1 MPNKYTSSEL
11 EKLLKDYESTGL
23 VSDLGA
29 PEEEE
34 AAFQRQVELFK
45 QQDLP
50 NYSMEE
56 QAQLLAPKELELP
69 KIVQPSLMPKKPLT
83 TPFSPQEAAQAMLP
97 TSNQIQQQQQSM
109 MDVDAAPP
117 KSDLEKELE
126 QAIATRNRLSVV
138 GGLLNAGQTIGT
150 AISGSKIEK
159 ADLTKDNLGEQLVKD
174 VQVKQ
179 KLRSDQLENLLKQ
192 YQNSTMKQKVDP
204 NSELSKSTRKMAEK
218 FGLQL
223 DASVPAEAAKD
234 LIDDARQYQ
243 QLQETVAAR
252 REVAR
257 DNAAMRNMMFKERQ
271 DFKEMQNR
279 EQEAQ
284 RRVSNLEKTQSNYNK
299 DKLVGKFQEQLS
311 SADDAEAL
319 LLSNNP
325 IADEVSKGKIA
336 RLSGEV
342 GVLTDQDI
350 KRFAGSTATLS
361 KAKQAFEQAK
371 SGKLSYENRQLMLSL
386 VRGLKDNADQH
397 LQKRAMDYAK
407 QSAKRLNIPEDEAY
421 EYLRPGSQMPS
432 QEPKKQQEAQPERV
446 RVVDPKT
453 GKTGTIPRS
462 QLESAKAKG
471 YKEV

>member
-1 MPNKYTSSEL
+1 
-11 EKLLKDYESTGL
+11 
-23 VSDLGA
+23 
-29 PEEEE
+29 
-34 AAFQRQVELFK
+34 
-45 QQDLP
+45 
-50 NYSMEE
+50 
-56 QAQLLAPKELELP
+56 
-69 KIVQPSLMPKKPLT
+69 
-83 TPFSPQEAAQAMLP
+83 
-97 TSNQIQQQQQSM
+97 
-109 MDVDAAPP
+109 
-117 KSDLEKELE
+117 
-126 QAIATRNRLSVV
+126 
-138 GGLLNAGQTIGT
+138 
-150 AISGSKIEK
+150 
-159 ADLTKDNLGEQLVKD
+159 
-174 VQVKQ
+174 
-179 KLRSDQLENLLKQ
+179 
-192 YQNSTMKQKVDP
+192 MKQKVDP
-204 NSELSKSTRKMAEK
+204 NSELSKATRKMAEK

-223 DASVPAEAAKD
+223 DASVPAEAAKE
-234 LIDDARQYQ
+234 LMDDARQYQ

-252 REVAR
+252 RDVAR
-257 DNAAMRNMMFKERQ
+257 ENAAIRNMMFRERQ

-371 SGKLSYENRQLMLSL
+371 SGKLSDENRQLMLSL
-386 VRGLKDNADQH
+386 VRGLKQNADQH
-397 LQKRAMDYAK
+397 LQKRAMEYAK
-407 QSAKRLNIPEDEAY
+407 QSSKRLNIDENEAY
-421 EYLRPGSQMPS
+421 EYLRPGSAMPTEEPKQLQ
-432 QEPKKQQEAQPERV
+432 QEPQSDRV
-446 RVVDPKT
+446 RVQDPKT

-462 QLESAKAKG
+462 QLEQAKAKG